1 MDKLIKVNYQKE
13 FGEDGT
19 VYTQTITTTKEIIR
33 KFNAYVEELQEQ
45 AREHFVLS
53 NDDMKTLYYLDLLL
67 KDKNFVNLTT
77 LNHFKTFYIKEIYK
91 PAKRDKDFERI
102 LWRNTI
108 IKVK

>member
-1 MDKLIKVNYQKE
+1 MEKLIKVNYQKE

-19 VYTQTITTTKEIIR
+19 VYTQTITTTKEIIK
-33 KFNAYVEELQEQ
+33 KFNAYVEELQEKTL
-45 AREHFVLS
+45 EHFIYTNEDIAILH
-53 NDDMKTLYYLDLLL
+53 NLELLL
-67 KDKNFVNLTT
+67 KDKNYTTLTT
-77 LNHFKTFYIKEIYK
+77 LNYFKTFYIKEIYK